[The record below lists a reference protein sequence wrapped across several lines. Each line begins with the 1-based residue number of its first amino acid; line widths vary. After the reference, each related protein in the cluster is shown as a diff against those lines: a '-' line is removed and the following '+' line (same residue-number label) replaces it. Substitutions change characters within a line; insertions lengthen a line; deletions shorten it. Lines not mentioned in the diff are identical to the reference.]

1 MPNRIKILVVD
12 DDPRLLDLLIETL
25 TTIGYDAVGAADARQ
40 ALKILTETKVNLI
53 ITDIKMPDMD
63 GFELADIVRK
73 EYPGL
78 PVVFITGVF
87 TSSVVHQ
94 KNSET
99 ILTKPFRISR
109 LEDMIKRAV
118 TSPTYVE
125 MREKDRILVVED
137 DDSFRVMLME
147 TLKLSNYSVTGA
159 SDADEAI
166 NILQQGSISAVITD
180 IKMPGMDGI
189 SLAKNIKRSQP
200 EIPVILITAY
210 LSAGQQDR
218 ASFADGFLMKP
229 FDIKSVTDLLESLKH
244 QIARPAV

>member
-40 ALKILTETKVNLI
+40 ALKILTETKVSLI

-73 EYPGL
+73 KHPGL

-87 TSSVVHQ
+87 TSSIVHR
-94 KNSET
+94 KDDET

-118 TSPTYVE
+118 TPPPDVE
-125 MREKDRILVVED
+125 PREKERILVVDD

-159 SDADEAI
+159 SDADEAM
-166 NILQQGSISAVITD
+166 NILQQGNISAVITD

-189 SLAKNIKRSQP
+189 SLAGNIKKSRP
-200 EIPVILITAY
+200 GIPVILVTAY
-210 LSAGQQDR
+210 LSAEQENA
-218 ASFADGFLMKP
+218 ASIADGFLMKP
-229 FDIKSVTDLLESLKH
+229 FSIESVTNLLESLKDR
-244 QIARPAV
+244 ITRSMV